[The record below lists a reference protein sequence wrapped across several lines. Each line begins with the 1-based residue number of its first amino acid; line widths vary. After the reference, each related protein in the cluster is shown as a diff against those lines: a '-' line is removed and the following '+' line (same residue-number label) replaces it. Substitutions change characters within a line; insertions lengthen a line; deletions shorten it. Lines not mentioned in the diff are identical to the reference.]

1 MSMEIHEK
9 RGDAM
14 NAIYAQQFHTQMVL
28 HEESNEVETGKYLII
43 HCICCFS
50 GHSTSTTNQ
59 VKM

>member
-1 MSMEIHEK
+1 MTKEE
-9 RGDAM
+9 DAM
-14 NAIYAQQFHTQMVL
+14 NAIYAQQFYTQMVL
-28 HEESNEVETGKYLII
+28 QEKSNEVETGKYLII